1 MNTDQNRRRRYKAF
15 LYFYQNG
22 RCAYCLG
29 EMRLSFAEERTGG
42 NLATLDHVKPAC
54 KNGKT
59 SWENLVL
66 CCSSCNHKKG
76 SKDIKPVFPPLKIIG
91 RKKGDNIRNFEEGGH
106 RIYRGMGGQIFDTD
120 FIKQTAQRIYEAPD
134 TQSIATP
141 LLFPANMVESI
152 VSQPVLLKRGA

>member
-1 MNTDQNRRRRYKAF
+1 MNTDQKRRRRYKAF

-29 EMRLSFAEERTGG
+29 EMRLSFTEERTGG
-42 NLATLDHVKPAC
+42 NLATLDHVKPLV
-54 KNGKT
+54 KKGKT

-66 CCSSCNHKKG
+66 CCSSCNHSKG
-76 SKDIKPVFPPLKIIG
+76 HKEIRPVFPPLRRIG
-91 RKKGDNIRNFEEGGH
+91 KESGDNKV
-106 RIYRGMGGQIFDTD
+106 YMGLGSQIFDTD

-134 TQSIATP
+134 TQSVTTP

-152 VSQPVLLKRGA
+152 VSQPVLLKRY